1 MSTRIFRLIE
11 RHARIDDALR
21 LEQQRAGGDWQ
32 RINELKRL
40 KLRIKDLIHR
50 FITRQRPARSGS

>member
-21 LEQQRAGGDWQ
+21 LEQRRAGGDWQ
-32 RINELKRL
+32 RITELKRL
-40 KLRIKDLIHR
+40 KLRIKDMIHR
-50 FITRQRPARSGS
+50 FVTRQRPVRNGG

>member
-21 LEQQRAGGDWQ
+21 MEQRRAGADWQ

-40 KLRIKDLIHR
+40 KLRIKDMIHR
-50 FITRQRPARSGS
+50 FATRQRPVHSGG